1 MIDVDNAKGVMFLRK
16 DKVILF
22 TSLIVC
28 IAVGLYVFLGGEP
41 EAQPMPAAGMSV
53 EDRTEND
60 SAVIE
65 KAIRKHG
72 EVELVAIDYSG
83 KVITVHSGRAST
95 DQYAREHGEDIVKT
109 VKETLEAK
117 RRNLT
122 LEADSYGVVVYGKDN
137 SIIIM
142 K

>member
-1 MIDVDNAKGVMFLRK
+1 MRK
-16 DKVILF
+16 DKVILLS
-22 TSLIVC
+22 SLIVC
-28 IAVGLYVFLGGEP
+28 IAVVLFGLFTGES
-41 EAQPMPAAGMSV
+41 EAQPMSAAGMSV

-83 KVITVHSGRAST
+83 KVITVHSGREST
-95 DQYAREHGEDIVKT
+95 EQYAREHGEDIVKT
-109 VKETLEAK
+109 IRETLESE
-117 RRNLT
+117 RSNLT
-122 LEADSYGVVVYGKDN
+122 LEADTYNVIVYGKDN